1 MSFDQNVTNNVIMGT
16 GITNGGFTVD
26 RVATGNPV
34 DGQSIEIG
42 LRARERHDLV
52 TNLPSNVTGSQGN
65 GKYNQNADEPPGFV
79 GAGQNRARWNFDWSI
94 NTRASGALGAWAAE
108 RNLLRR
114 AASSPTLH
122 RLFVAYHP
130 VGASNPATNWAL
142 APPGSRRFLLPPT
155 LLAGGAKVDD
165 YTYRLGMDFDA
176 GFGTNYQTFDLIN
189 LPCAD
194 HSFGDFS
201 TAQSAGVEVPG
212 NPGAPIGGSK
222 CGAANSVA
230 DSAAYALLIANN
242 ELAQNSWNFDF
253 FDTAFAFDP
262 TANGQY
268 SIFLEAIGATGAVL
282 ARSSIDVIVGTGA
295 VPEPASL
302 ALAGLAL
309 AGLAAASRRK
319 TR

>member
-94 NTRASGALGAWAAE
+94 NTRASGAL
-108 RNLLRR
+108 
-114 AASSPTLH
+114 
-122 RLFVAYHP
+122 
-130 VGASNPATNWAL
+130 
-142 APPGSRRFLLPPT
+142 
-155 LLAGGAKVDD
+155 AGGAKVDD

-222 CGAANSVA
+222 CGVANSVA